1 MTIWGLD
8 LSGDFDINQQKW
20 IDATKNNQPTGDF
33 KPFWGGVAFRGQNN
47 NIYAQ
52 AGELST
58 TNQQMTAM
66 TNFNTSSGFWSPS
79 MLHPNSI
86 SPGVRAWMTAS
97 ANNSGIAWYY
107 GGRSPQSVLSNTA
120 SYYNDFH
127 SFDSTENNWRL
138 HEPPYPYGERPG
150 RFGHTSNLINNRL
163 FIFGGKTVIQQQS
176 LTADFQSVLVYDT
189 VENKAVTMATIGDI
203 PPPALSY
210 SSTIAWDGHS
220 IVVFGGHNVSSP
232 KAFDPTQNVYVL
244 DTCKLSWSK
253 PSVSD
258 TPPAARAGHQAATY
272 GKYML
277 VMLGITNVDESTGKP
292 TAYANDM
299 GILDMDEWKWVT
311 SMSHQ
316 DPVYPTY
323 QPSCRFEFPDPPS
336 VPQSA
341 GNHPLPYDPTV
352 ISNPNQGSDDDDDKK
367 KKGFGISFGLLAFLL
382 ALGAAVYYFLRVRK
396 NARTLNPRWM
406 PGALSPENSAYR
418 DINNRNDYPLFVY
431 NNEKKDEENAAATT
445 TGAAGIRTYTASDHD
460 QWERELGQDCERPV
474 DGRPL
479 SRHTDIWNRMRDLNA
494 TDNRGNHQ

>member
-1 MTIWGLD
+1 MIADLLGCTALRIGLLAFSLLPVLAQPTNRAHFSVVYVDGNPYVVGGSETDMTIWGLD

-66 TNFNTSSGFWSPS
+66 TNFNTSSGFWSP
-79 MLHPNSI
+79 
-86 SPGVRAWMTAS
+86 
-97 ANNSGIAWYY
+97 
-107 GGRSPQSVLSNTA
+107 
-120 SYYNDFH
+120 
-127 SFDSTENNWRL
+127 
-138 HEPPYPYGERPG
+138 
-150 RFGHTSNLINNRL
+150 
-163 FIFGGKTVIQQQS
+163 
-176 LTADFQSVLVYDT
+176 
-189 VENKAVTMATIGDI
+189 
-203 PPPALSY
+203 
-210 SSTIAWDGHS
+210 
-220 IVVFGGHNVSSP
+220 
-232 KAFDPTQNVYVL
+232 
-244 DTCKLSWSK
+244 C
-253 PSVSD
+253 
-258 TPPAARAGHQAATY
+258 
-272 GKYML
+272 
-277 VMLGITNVDESTGKP
+277 ITNVDESTGKP